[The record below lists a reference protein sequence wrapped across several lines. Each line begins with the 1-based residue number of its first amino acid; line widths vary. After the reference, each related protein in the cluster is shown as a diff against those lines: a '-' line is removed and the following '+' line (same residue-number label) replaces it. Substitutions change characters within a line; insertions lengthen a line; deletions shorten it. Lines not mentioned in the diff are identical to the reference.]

1 LGWAFTITDLA
12 FSLDKYILIRGLQK
26 EGCLW
31 YHIRILDTN
40 KETVIMKKILIIGF
54 AAVAAINANAAG
66 FGIYEASARG
76 NAMGGGLVGSTKD
89 ATANY
94 YNPANLTEVTN
105 LSISVGM
112 SLINPFC
119 DVKVDGQT
127 QNKMNPGWFPPPHA
141 YVATPIWDDKLFFG
155 FGTYCEF
162 GLGTK
167 YDSNWD
173 LKYDTTET
181 TIEQFTFNP
190 NIAYKIT
197 KDWSVAFGARMS
209 YITFENYKSPD
220 LHEFVSNIPPGFYYG
235 RTHLKGDDFNCG
247 YMLAT
252 QYKVNDDLRL
262 GLVYRSR
269 INHRVE
275 GDFDMRAEIP
285 QVGGMALNGGANA
298 KLVLP
303 ASVTFGAN
311 YDFTKKFRGGVALTW
326 TEWSTVHHIDF
337 NLPPGITT
345 QTLNWHDSWR
355 IGFGFEYDF
364 TKAFSGRIGYT
375 YDWDP
380 SADAHGTTMLPPGD
394 RHIVGFGIGYKFL
407 DDWRI
412 DLGYNFIMMESE
424 SRMINGPD
432 GIHKMQSDNSYSHI
446 ASATI
451 SYSF

>member
-1 LGWAFTITDLA
+1 
-12 FSLDKYILIRGLQK
+12 
-26 EGCLW
+26 
-31 YHIRILDTN
+31 
-40 KETVIMKKILIIGF
+40 
-54 AAVAAINANAAG
+54 
-66 FGIYEASARG
+66 
-76 NAMGGGLVGSTKD
+76 
-89 ATANY
+89 
-94 YNPANLTEVTN
+94 
-105 LSISVGM
+105 
-112 SLINPFC
+112 
-119 DVKVDGQT
+119 
-127 QNKMNPGWFPPPHA
+127 
-141 YVATPIWDDKLFFG
+141 
-155 FGTYCEF
+155 
-162 GLGTK
+162 
-167 YDSNWD
+167 
-173 LKYDTTET
+173 
-181 TIEQFTFNP
+181 
-190 NIAYKIT
+190 
-197 KDWSVAFGARMS
+197 
-209 YITFENYKSPD
+209 
-220 LHEFVSNIPPGFYYG
+220 
-235 RTHLKGDDFNCG
+235 
-247 YMLAT
+247 
-252 QYKVNDDLRL
+252 
-262 GLVYRSR
+262 
-269 INHRVE
+269 
-275 GDFDMRAEIP
+275 MRAEIP

-345 QTLNWHDSWR
+345 QTLNWHDAWR